1 MNKAFED
8 GMKKTFGTRL
18 LDLSLRG
25 SFSRGEE
32 REDSDMDYHILLDR
46 IDTED
51 LLAIKDLAVSYSISP
66 FLSSKDEFIRL
77 SGAAKFQFFCENREL
92 FGSLDLP
99 SPRAEDAWE
108 LIKRNF
114 EDALHACRHYLLEP
128 HIPSRIIQRIFYS
141 IKTVDFSLRAYMF
154 LKTNFYPGTRK
165 ALKSFIADIPEA
177 LWILDV
183 LETWDEKKKE
193 YEMSSDEFLL
203 QLDANLRG
211 LVKKVLP

>member
-8 GMKKTFGTRL
+8 EMKKTFGVRL
-18 LDLSLRG
+18 IDLSLRG

-46 IDTED
+46 IDNKD

-92 FGSLDLP
+92 FGRLDLP

-141 IKTVDFSLRAYMF
+141 IKTVDFSLRAYML

-193 YEMSSDEFLL
+193 YEMNSDEFLL

-211 LVKKVLP
+211 LVAKVLP